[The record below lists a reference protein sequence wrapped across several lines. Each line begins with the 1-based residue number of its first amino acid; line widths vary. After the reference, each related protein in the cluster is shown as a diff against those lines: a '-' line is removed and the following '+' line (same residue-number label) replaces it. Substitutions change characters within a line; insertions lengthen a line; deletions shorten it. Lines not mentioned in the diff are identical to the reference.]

1 MFVVRCSLFVVRW
14 TLDFGLWT
22 FTPSEA
28 LLLPAPLAIAGK
40 RYKLIV
46 TRNLMKIALAA
57 DHAGF
62 EEKEKLKS
70 ELDALGVAYT
80 DMGTDSVAS
89 VDYPDFAR
97 KVAEAVAKGEYE
109 RGILLCGSGA
119 GMAIAA
125 NKVPGI
131 RSAVAWNEEIARL
144 SREHNNTN
152 VLALAARFTADYE
165 IKNIVKAWLDA
176 EFDAGR
182 HERRIEKITKI
193 EQEDE

>member
-1 MFVVRCSLFVVRW
+1 M
-14 TLDFGLWT
+14 
-22 FTPSEA
+22 
-28 LLLPAPLAIAGK
+28 
-40 RYKLIV
+40 
-46 TRNLMKIALAA
+46 MKIALAA

-62 EEKEKLKS
+62 EEKEKLKA
-70 ELDALGVAYT
+70 ELDSLGVEYT
-80 DMGTDSVAS
+80 DMGTDSDAS

-97 KVAEAVAKGEYE
+97 KVGEAVARGEFE

-182 HERRIEKITKI
+182 HERRVEKITKI

>member
-1 MFVVRCSLFVVRW
+1 
-14 TLDFGLWT
+14 
-22 FTPSEA
+22 
-28 LLLPAPLAIAGK
+28 
-40 RYKLIV
+40 
-46 TRNLMKIALAA
+46 MKIALAA

-70 ELDALGVAYT
+70 ELDSLGVEYT
-80 DMGTDSVAS
+80 DMGTDSNAS
-89 VDYPDFAR
+89 VDYPDYAR
-97 KVAEAVAKGEYE
+97 KVAEAVAKGDFE